1 MKFEEEEMSK
11 EKFDLHKL
19 TIMLDKCE
27 DDLKLALE
35 YMEEHEKDFEKDCDL
50 RTIKF
55 FLTKFVRGGDLSD
68 LQKINFMLYQKE
80 KLAKAKAL
88 LKEWI
93 VCHGGTKEFHS
104 ALQDKTEDFLKE
116 A

>member
-1 MKFEEEEMSK
+1 MPKK
-11 EKFDLHKL
+11 ENFNLNQL

-88 LKEWI
+88 LSVMQFRRI
-93 VCHGGTKEFHS
+93 
-104 ALQDKTEDFLKE
+104 LQRQCSDRFLKK
-116 A
+116 